1 MDGTIN
7 KYCKKCNALCSVERF
22 YKSKNN
28 RSYPDGRIDWCK
40 SCMSEYK
47 KSKKVYD
54 TKPIYKV
61 IKGDITFEFD

>member
-7 KYCKKCNALCSVERF
+7 KYCRKCNMLCSMEKF

-28 RSYPDGRIDWCK
+28 KSYPDGRIDWCK
-40 SCMSEYK
+40 SCMSQYK

-54 TKPIYKV
+54 IKPIYK
-61 IKGDITFEFD
+61 IEKGNFVFDFD